1 MEEGKKELLPLFRK
15 SQFAELRGD
24 DMSILNVRRINQPEV
39 RNFVKGILFAS
50 PWLIGFLL
58 WTIYPILASLYYSF
72 TRFDAMRPPRFIGL
86 ANYADMIFNDEIF
99 RVVLGNTIYLVIIG
113 VPAGLV
119 TAFLLAVLLNNS
131 FKFRP
136 LFRTIFFLPSIVPAV
151 ASAEVWRWV
160 YNPRYGLIN
169 ANLKSLGMAS
179 IPWLS
184 SPALAKPSLIIIN
197 MWAQG
202 TAMVIFLAA
211 LQDVPRALYDAA
223 LVDGANGWQRFW
235 HVTIPMCTPA
245 ILFVMLTGLI
255 GTFQYFTI
263 GWLLTQ
269 GAPNNSTEF
278 YSMYLYRNAFRFF
291 KMGYASALAWFL
303 FLVIVTCT
311 ILIFRSSARWVYYG
325 GEVK

>member
-1 MEEGKKELLPLFRK
+1 
-15 SQFAELRGD
+15 
-24 DMSILNVRRINQPEV
+24 MSILSARRLGRQEV
-39 RNFVKGILFAS
+39 RNFVKGILFTS
-50 PWLIGFLL
+50 PWLIGFSL
-58 WTIYPILASLYYSF
+58 WTVYPILASLYYSF
-72 TRFDAMRPPRFIGL
+72 TRFDVLRPPRFIGL
-86 ANYADMIFNDEIF
+86 TNYADLVLSDDVF
-99 RVVLGNTIYLVIIG
+99 RLVIGNTLYLVLIG

-119 TAFLLAVLLNNS
+119 AAFLLAALLNND
-131 FKFRP
+131 FTLRP
-136 LFRTIFFLPSIVPAV
+136 TFRTIFFLPSIVPAI

-169 ANLKSLGMAS
+169 SLLREYGMAS

-184 SPALAKPSLIIIN
+184 SPALAKPSLIIVH

-211 LQDVPRALYDAA
+211 LQDVPHALYDAA
-223 LVDGANGWQRFW
+223 LVDGANRWQRFW
-235 HVTIPMCTPA
+235 HVTVPMCTPA

-255 GTFQYFTI
+255 GMFQYFTL

-291 KMGYASALAWFL
+291 KMGYASALAWLL
-303 FLVIVTCT
+303 FVVIVAFT
-311 ILIFRSSARWVYYG
+311 IGIFRSSARWVYYG
-325 GEVK
+325 GEVE